1 MKSYCILLALIFIIV
16 GCNHNS
22 TTIQKPICKALLATD
37 FNSMDELKSVVNL
50 NYLNQSDDSCKGTV
64 QISYN
69 NQGQTI
75 YSELSDGISEGDIMK
90 AHKGTILDK
99 VSLAFKAPYAVKIRN
114 ELSKIFML
122 TRRRPTIFGENDVA
136 FYDLAQAS
144 MRNVLVTKNS
154 FKTVRDSSEKGYINT
169 FNHITAQALITAIFN
184 EDVAYYIA
192 SVHERFH
199 MPHLVSGKFSTID
212 LIDTVNYPVDN
223 YIDIVNNE
231 IGQELGKYLK
241 HKYTINKNTE
251 WTTDFTC
258 KFLNEI
264 HDYYAESFDIQ
275 IKPYKI
281 NDRII
286 RRFSKKIEAINH
298 MNSYLHIK

>member
-1 MKSYCILLALIFIIV
+1 
-16 GCNHNS
+16 
-22 TTIQKPICKALLATD
+22 
-37 FNSMDELKSVVNL
+37 
-50 NYLNQSDDSCKGTV
+50 
-64 QISYN
+64 
-69 NQGQTI
+69 
-75 YSELSDGISEGDIMK
+75 
-90 AHKGTILDK
+90 
-99 VSLAFKAPYAVKIRN
+99 
-114 ELSKIFML
+114 
-122 TRRRPTIFGENDVA
+122 
-136 FYDLAQAS
+136 
-144 MRNVLVTKNS
+144 
-154 FKTVRDSSEKGYINT
+154 
-169 FNHITAQALITAIFN
+169 
-184 EDVAYYIA
+184 
-192 SVHERFH
+192 

-286 RRFSKKIEAINH
+286 RRFSKKIEAINN